1 MSRGGDGRL
10 ELNGCGTNWLSTK
23 TVFPQL
29 ARTVLERQGNEV
41 AESAFGQGVLIGERR
56 SYDPML
62 S

>member
-1 MSRGGDGRL
+1 
-10 ELNGCGTNWLSTK
+10 LNGCGTNWLSTK